1 MLRCSLPGALHPDI
15 FERFYCCAPHDE
27 RKKCMENIA
36 KTASLDSSLSQ
47 RLYRAL
53 TAEREEIFQV
63 VEDPS
68 MEVLQAA
75 LKNPLFDEN
84 HLLALLKRRD
94 LSEELLRAVYRLPM
108 VGESHEM
115 KVAVV
120 HNPGTPAH
128 VTLAL
133 LPHLH
138 LFELVNICYLPG
150 VTPDQKVAAERA
162 ISQRIPTTPLG
173 SKISL
178 ARRGTSA
185 VVEALVK
192 EGEPHLIDACLD
204 NPRLKEA
211 AIFQYLN
218 GPNATPDGISA
229 VARHPRWKS
238 RVNLQLAILKNPKT
252 PAIWFNLFL
261 PHLCLNDLKGVIA
274 SHRIT
279 HAQKKLVTEELHRRG
294 L

>member
-1 MLRCSLPGALHPDI
+1 
-15 FERFYCCAPHDE
+15 
-27 RKKCMENIA
+27 MENSAINA
-36 KTASLDSSLSQ
+36 DLDPSLSQ

-53 TAEREEIFQV
+53 TAEREELFQV
-63 VEDPS
+63 LEDPS

-94 LSEELLRAVYRLPM
+94 LSEGLLRAIHRLPM
-108 VGESHEM
+108 VAESHEM
-115 KVAVV
+115 KVAVL
-120 HNPGTPAH
+120 HNPATPAH
-128 VTLAL
+128 VVMAL

-150 VTPDQKVAAERA
+150 VTPDQKFAAERA

-173 SKISL
+173 SKITL

-192 EGEPHLIDACLD
+192 EGDPRLLETCLD

-218 GPNATPDGISA
+218 GPNSTADGISV
-229 VARHPRWKS
+229 VARHPRWKN
-238 RVNLQLAILKNPKT
+238 RANLQQAILKNPKT
-252 PAIWFNLFL
+252 PAVWFTLFL
-261 PHLCLNDLKGVIA
+261 PHFSRNDLNGVLA
-274 SHRIT
+274 SQRT
-279 HAQKKLVTEELHRRG
+279 TPAQKKLVKEELQRRG